1 MQTQWALSW
10 LPGNLFHALQGSLHF
25 RIWSGFLKL
34 WVICMTVKLELFI
47 MLDIEP
53 RMRVILLVPAVK
65 KRHQASSER
74 RSERQGNTHIFKH
87 AFLFRCECKTQQRER
102 RQIRRCWLRRKTP
115 DRRLSCKNHLKHIWL
130 PELRIQVWG
139 VCYMK
144 WGNFAYKLHQYKP
157 SLTRSIFPIPALMS
171 YSPFISTIKCLL
183 PASEFTICA

>member
-1 MQTQWALSW
+1 M
-10 LPGNLFHALQGSLHF
+10 GNC
-25 RIWSGFLKL
+25 KT
-34 WVICMTVKLELFI
+34 TVNAHLELFI

-87 AFLFRCECKTQQRER
+87 AFLFRCDRKTQRRER
-102 RQIRRCWLRRKTP
+102 RQIRRFWLRRKTP
-115 DRRLSCKNHLKHIWL
+115 DRRLSCKNNLKHIWL

-171 YSPFISTIKCLL
+171 YSPFISTIKCLP

>member
-1 MQTQWALSW
+1 MVQYIFVIPHLGHF
-10 LPGNLFHALQGSLHF
+10 LRIEKHFVEMGNC
-25 RIWSGFLKL
+25 KT
-34 WVICMTVKLELFI
+34 TVNAHLELFI

-87 AFLFRCECKTQQRER
+87 AFLFRCDCKTQRRER
-102 RQIRRCWLRRKTP
+102 RQIRRFWLRRKTP
-115 DRRLSCKNHLKHIWL
+115 DRRLSCKNNLKHIWL

-144 WGNFAYKLHQYKP
+144 WGDFAYKLHQYKP
-157 SLTRSIFPIPALMS
+157 SLTRSIFPLPALMS
-171 YSPFISTIKCLL
+171 YSPFISTIKCLP